1 MRRRAKTFGKDVGQ
15 LRSSLHVSRHKN
27 TTQDAIAQLV
37 GVAKDML
44 GAFESDRVSS
54 EVNGGAAVNVQGG
67 GRSDGKTMNH
77 PACENHIWSVQ
88 TTL

>member
-1 MRRRAKTFGKDVGQ
+1 MCTIGKEGSKKTQVRRRAKTFGKDVGQ

-44 GAFESDRVSS
+44 GAR
-54 EVNGGAAVNVQGG
+54 
-67 GRSDGKTMNH
+67 
-77 PACENHIWSVQ
+77 
-88 TTL
+88 TTITQSKPQ